1 MNKFNIGDMED
12 KMLKICDEILD
23 EKWDSSCDISCGG
36 VECENCFFGDTFEVC
51 DNRNTEMFKYLAK
64 SYKDKHSNIIK
75 ESNMEKTFKGWE
87 IMKMIAE
94 GELKNGDIVIEDD
107 GSWAYTVLQNCLV
120 DGRNVKEFDSKLESG
135 NSNFC
140 NDNHTYII
148 KKSRMKYT
156 FEEAFKAY
164 EEGKEIESCETG
176 ARFKID
182 TCKNDCIFNTEVG
195 YFIPIT
201 KGYGFEISEIRA
213 KWYVNNK

>member
-94 GELKNGDIVIEDD
+94 GELKNGDIVIENDLKNGDIVIEND

-140 NDNHTYII
+140 NDNDTYII
-148 KKSRMKYT
+148 KKSRMKCT

-164 EEGKEIESCETG
+164 EEGKEIESCVDGEVYN
-176 ARFKID
+176 KLKED
-182 TCKNDCIFNTEVG
+182 KDMDKLFNA
-195 YFIPIT
+195 
-201 KGYGFEISEIRA
+201 SQIRGM
-213 KWYVNNK
+213 WYINNK

>member
-1 MNKFNIGDMED
+1 MNKFNISDMED

-23 EKWDSSCDISCGG
+23 EKWDSSCNISCGG
-36 VECENCFFGDTFEVC
+36 IRCENCFFGDTFDC
-51 DNRNTEMFKYLAK
+51 DNRNTEMFKSLAK
-64 SYKDKHSNIIK
+64 FYKDKHSNIIK

-87 IMKMIAE
+87 IIKMIAE
-94 GELKNGDIVIEDD
+94 GELKNGDVVIEDD

-140 NDNHTYII
+140 NNNHTYII
-148 KKSRMKYT
+148 KKSRIKYT

-176 ARFKID
+176 ARFIKSDNKDMLYNPTIGFTPFGRSFNID
-182 TCKNDCIFNTEVG
+182 
-195 YFIPIT
+195 
-201 KGYGFEISEIRA
+201 EIRA

>member
-1 MNKFNIGDMED
+1 MSKLNIGDMED

-36 VECENCFFGDTFEVC
+36 IKCENCFFGDTFKDC
-51 DNRNTEMFKYLAK
+51 DNRNTEMFKFLAK
-64 SYKDKHSNIIK
+64 SYKDKHSNIIE

-94 GELKNGDIVIEDD
+94 GELKNGDVVIEND
-107 GSWAYTVLQNCLV
+107 GSWAYTILQNCLV

-140 NDNHTYII
+140 NNNHIYII

-156 FEEAFKAY
+156 FEEAFKSY

-176 ARFKID
+176 ARFIKSDNKDMLYI
-182 TCKNDCIFNTEVG
+182 TSVGFTSLGRGFNVD
-195 YFIPIT
+195 
-201 KGYGFEISEIRA
+201 EIRG
-213 KWYVNNK
+213 KWHINNK